1 MDNNVASV
9 QLITKEDKEEEDE
22 AMRLFAW
29 TELTAP
35 DPSFTLMLD
44 EPNKNIFGFLFNRW

>member
-9 QLITKEDKEEEDE
+9 QLITKEDEEEEDE
-22 AMRLFAW
+22 AMRLFAS
-29 TELTAP
+29 TEKTAP

-44 EPNKNIFGFLFNRW
+44 EPNKNIFGYLFNRW

>member
-9 QLITKEDKEEEDE
+9 QLITKEDKEKEDE